1 MNKSKTLLVSVAL
14 AAITASAQAVTF
26 NTVTAPFTGDSGAIP
41 GGQSVGHRFDV
52 TGAGI
57 YVSSLAFV
65 SSSGGALNAGTSAQ
79 IGIYSYT
86 GPLYSGS
93 FSASPVVGATAT
105 ITSSSAV
112 SGNYAWE
119 SLGSS
124 VFLAPGSY
132 GLLATSVT
140 LAGGD
145 LIGTDFNTDGLPT
158 FTTGQ
163 SVVATPLLGD
173 AVGGSLASPSISL
186 RRFKIANFEFTP
198 VPEPETYAMIAGL
211 GLVGFGLWRKRQ

>member
-1 MNKSKTLLVSVAL
+1 MNKSKTLLVTVAL

-26 NTVTAPFTGDSGAIP
+26 NTVTTPFTGGSGAIP
-41 GGQSVGHRFDV
+41 AGQSVGHRFDV
-52 TGAGI
+52 TGPGI
-57 YVSSLAFV
+57 WVSSLAFV
-65 SSSGGALNAGTSAQ
+65 SSSGASLNAGTSAQ
-79 IGIYSYT
+79 IGIYSYS

-93 FSASPVVGATAT
+93 FSPSPIASAT
-105 ITSSSAV
+105 ITSSSPV
-112 SGNYAWE
+112 SGNYAWQ

-145 LIGTDFNTDGLPT
+145 FIGTAFNGDGLPT
-158 FTTGQ
+158 FTSGQ
-163 SVVATPLLGD
+163 NVVATPVLGD
-173 AVGGSLASPSISL
+173 AVGGSLASPAIDL

>member
-1 MNKSKTLLVSVAL
+1 MNKSKTLLVTAAL
-14 AAITASAQAVTF
+14 AAITASTQAVTF
-26 NTVTAPFTGDSGAIP
+26 NTVATPFTGGSGDIP
-41 GGQSVGHRFDV
+41 GGPSVGHRFDV

-57 YVSSLAFV
+57 WVSSLAFV
-65 SSSGGALNAGTSAQ
+65 SSSNAALDAGTSATV
-79 IGIYSYT
+79 GIYSYT

-93 FSASPVVGATAT
+93 FSASPLASAT
-105 ITSSSAV
+105 ITSASTPN
-112 SGNYAWE
+112 GFYAWE
-119 SLGSS
+119 TLGSA
-124 VFLAPGSY
+124 VFLPAGSY

-145 LIGTDFNTDGLPT
+145 SFGNQFNSDGLPT

-163 SVVATPLLGD
+163 NVVATPALGD
-173 AVGGSLASPSISL
+173 AVGGSLASPSIDV